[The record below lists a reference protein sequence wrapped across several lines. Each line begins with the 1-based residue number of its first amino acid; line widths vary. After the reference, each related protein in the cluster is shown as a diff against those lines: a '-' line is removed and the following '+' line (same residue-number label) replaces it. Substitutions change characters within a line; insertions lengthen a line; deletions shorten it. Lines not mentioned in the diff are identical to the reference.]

1 MVRIEGWNCK
11 FHPASIG
18 TSKLLRRIYA
28 QLGPVNEINREMLQT
43 SVQGGQA
50 TGWGSGGLA
59 AGGKVGFT
67 GTYTPMGLTSGIVG
81 GQVNVGLGLPLG
93 PLPGNGAGGLS
104 NSFVLYDFFQKK

>member
-1 MVRIEGWNCK
+1 
-11 FHPASIG
+11 
-18 TSKLLRRIYA
+18 
-28 QLGPVNEINREMLQT
+28 MLQT